1 MAESLNDLINAIQHA
16 VIEAQEMAEDHHI
29 DLVSRFFKEDPAT
42 GQTRALTQ
50 DVWVPDLRPN
60 AEEGGMIKIAVPL
73 ISLASLGAIRIK
85 ELRVEFEARLSS
97 LDTVEAPTAPVTSAT
112 PATPV
117 LGAGV
122 GPRRPG
128 PGAPVPGGP
137 RGGDGGL
144 FGQMLRGGP
153 RRNMA
158 FDFKK
163 GADDSTSTVA
173 KISIV
178 FEGTSPP
185 EGIVRLNDQVL
196 KSIP

>member
-29 DLVSRFFKEDPAT
+29 DLVSRFFREDPAT

-50 DVWVPDLRPN
+50 DVWVPDLRPG
-60 AEEGGMIKIAVPL
+60 AEEGAMFKIAVPL

-97 LDTVEAPTAPVTSAT
+97 LDTVEVPAAPAVSP
-112 PATPV
+112 
-117 LGAGV
+117 L
-122 GPRRPG
+122 RPLAS
-128 PGAPVPGGP
+128 GAPKG
-137 RGGDGGL
+137 GGL
-144 FGQMLRGGP
+144 FGQLFRGGP

-178 FEGTSPP
+178 FEGTNPP

>member
-50 DVWVPDLRPN
+50 DVWVPDLRPG
-60 AEEGGMIKIAVPL
+60 AEEGTLFKIAVPL

-97 LDTVEAPTAPVTSAT
+97 LDTVEVPAAPVLA
-112 PATPV
+112 P
-117 LGAGV
+117 GAG
-122 GPRRPG
+122 PRLSS
-128 PGAPVPGGP
+128 VPKGG
-137 RGGDGGL
+137 GGGL

>member
-1 MAESLNDLINAIQHA
+1 VAESLNDLINAIQHA

-29 DLVSRFFKEDPAT
+29 DLVSRFFREDPAT

-50 DVWVPDLRPN
+50 DVWVPDLRPG
-60 AEEGGMIKIAVPL
+60 AEEGAMFKIAVPL

-97 LDTVEAPTAPVTSAT
+97 LDTVEVPAAPTPPVA
-112 PATPV
+112 APV
-117 LGAGV
+117 LGAP

-128 PGAPVPGGP
+128 PGAPSAPKGG
-137 RGGDGGL
+137 GGGL

>member
-97 LDTVEAPTAPVTSAT
+97 LDTVEAPTAPV
-112 PATPV
+112 
-117 LGAGV
+117 LGAG
-122 GPRRPG
+122 PRLPS
-128 PGAPVPGGP
+128 APKGG
-137 RGGDGGL
+137 GGGL

>member
-50 DVWVPDLRPN
+50 DVWVPDLRPG
-60 AEEGGMIKIAVPL
+60 AEEGTLFKIAVPL

-97 LDTVEAPTAPVTSAT
+97 LDTVEVPAAPTPPVAAPVLA
-112 PATPV
+112 P
-117 LGAGV
+117 GAGS
-122 GPRRPG
+122 RLSS
-128 PGAPVPGGP
+128 VPKGG
-137 RGGDGGL
+137 GGGL